1 MYISNYIDGA
11 LKNSLSNFT
20 LPNIDPSIGTEYGT
34 LPDSDENDAIAAIES
49 AQKAQ
54 SSWAALSIEERSS
67 WLTKIADAIEAKSE
81 LFARS
86 ESIDNGKPV
95 HVARSVDIPRAVSN
109 FRFFSHAITQFSSES
124 YTSQG
129 SIHYVL
135 RQSLGVV
142 VCISPWNLPL
152 YLFTWKIAPA
162 LAMGNTVVAK
172 PSEVTPATAYLLSQ
186 VCMEIG
192 LPAGV
197 LNIIHGRGDKLGPA
211 LCTHPKVKAISFTGG
226 TFTGAKIASL
236 AAPLFKKL
244 SLELGGKNPTI
255 IYADCDYEEML
266 NTVVRSSFS
275 NQGQICLC
283 GSRILIERSIYE
295 KFKTDFVTRVKQLK
309 VGDPQ
314 LEDTLVGAIV
324 SEQHMQKVLSY
335 IDISKSEGG
344 IILTGGHRVKIDGRC
359 NDGYFIAPTIIE
371 GLSKDCRTNQEE
383 IFGPVVTLTPFDN
396 EPESIEIA
404 NCTSYGLAASIW
416 TTNINKAHRVAEKVE
431 AGIVWINCWMVRDLR
446 VPFGGVKNSGVGRE
460 GGQEV
465 MRFMSDAKTVTVKL

>member
-1 MYISNYIDGA
+1 MHITNYIDGKFLA
-11 LKNSLSNFT
+11 SQSGDHFE
-20 LPNIDPSIGTEYGT
+20 NIDPSTGLSYGII
-34 LPDSDENDAIAAIES
+34 PDSDEKDVLTAIES
-49 AQKAQ
+49 AKKAHA
-54 SSWAALSIEERSS
+54 SWSQLSIEERSA
-67 WLTKIADAIEAKSE
+67 WLSKIADAIEVRMNEFVLA
-81 LFARS
+81 
-86 ESIDNGKPV
+86 ESVDNGKPL
-95 HVARSVDIPRAVSN
+95 HVAKAIDIPRAVSN
-109 FRFFSHAITQFSSES
+109 FRFFSQAITQMASES
-124 YTSQG
+124 YTSHG

-186 VCMEIG
+186 VCADIG
-192 LPAGV
+192 FPAGV
-197 LNIIHGRGDKLGPA
+197 LNIVHGRGDKLGST
-211 LCTHPKVKAISFTGG
+211 LCTHTDVKAISFTGG
-226 TFTGAKIASL
+226 TSTGSKIASL

-255 IYADCDYEEML
+255 IFADCDYEEML

-295 KFKTDFVTRVKQLK
+295 KFKNDFVNKVKNLK
-309 VGDPQ
+309 VGDP
-314 LEDTLVGAIV
+314 LNRETNIGAVV
-324 SEQHMQKVLSY
+324 SEQHMLKVLSY
-335 IDISKSEGG
+335 IDLAKSEGG
-344 IILTGGHRVKIDGRC
+344 SIIAGGHRVHLEGRC
-359 NDGYFIAPTIIE
+359 EGGYFIAPTVIE

-383 IFGPVVTLTPFDN
+383 IFGPVVTIMPFDN
-396 EPESIEIA
+396 EVDALEIA

-416 TTNINKAHRVAEKVE
+416 TLNINRAHRIAEKVE
-431 AGIVWINCWMVRDLR
+431 AGIVWINSWMIRDLR

-460 GGQEV
+460 GGWEV
-465 MRFMSDAKTVTVKL
+465 MRFMSDAKTVTVKV